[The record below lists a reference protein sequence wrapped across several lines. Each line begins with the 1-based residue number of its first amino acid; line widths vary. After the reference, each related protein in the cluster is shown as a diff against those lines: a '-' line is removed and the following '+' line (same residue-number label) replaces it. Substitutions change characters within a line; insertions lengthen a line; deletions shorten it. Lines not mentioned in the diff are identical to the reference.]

1 MLESTIAFG
10 SYVILFVFSY
20 FSFTEYLFRNYENSK
35 SVTLTFAITL
45 ASSLSMLQLLVF
57 EISGGLSLNMKW
69 TLWRVHLGIL
79 ISMLVFVL
87 PVFFFFTILKE
98 SIGMRSKRQIFSFVF
113 VLQVL
118 YLVVFYYIGRWF
130 PIASRNHDPQDILH
144 TSGIMFSTEY
154 FVGRIGV
161 IGVSVIA
168 MLSGFGA
175 VSTPYVYMSF
185 FAPKVSDEAIDN
197 LKRQLKQ
204 TMGMILSQKRRLAA
218 SNGGKG
224 NSSRFIESNAL
235 ETVMDE
241 LFYDLNELCLAK
253 DRRERGK
260 RLWGKL
266 LNITGYGLSVY
277 CLWKIFISAI
287 NIFFNR
293 DRKRDPVT
301 LGLQRLVYFTHME
314 VDVVFWSQ
322 HISFVFIGILVFSNV
337 RGFLIRM
344 SKIFSAISSANSFR
358 VFGIFLTWLMGM
370 YFVSFV
376 LLMRM
381 NMPPEYRRIVTEV
394 LGAIQFSFYYRWF
407 DEVFLFSA
415 IGTIIVTIVSN
426 RLRENRLSQAKANY
440 D

>member
-1 MLESTIAFG
+1 MLESTIAIG

-20 FSFTEYLFRNYENSK
+20 LSFTEYLFRNYENSK
-35 SVTLTFAITL
+35 SVTFTFALTL

-79 ISMLVFVL
+79 IVDLVFILPIFFFYTATKEAIGLRSNKQVL
-87 PVFFFFTILKE
+87 PI
-98 SIGMRSKRQIFSFVF
+98 VF
-113 VLQVL
+113 VMEIF
-118 YLVVFYYIGRWF
+118 YLIVFYYIGHWF
-130 PIASRNHDPQDILH
+130 PVISNNHQDI
-144 TSGIMFSTEY
+144 SSSNNQVWSTEY

-161 IGVSVIA
+161 IGVTVIA
-168 MLSGFGA
+168 TLSGFGA

-185 FAPKVSDEAIDN
+185 FAPTVNVDAIDN
-197 LKRQLKQ
+197 LKRQMKQ
-204 TMGMILSQKRRLAA
+204 TMNMILSQKKRLAI
-218 SNGGKG
+218 SGR
-224 NSSRFIESNAL
+224 SSKFIESNAL
-235 ETVMDE
+235 ESVMDE

-253 DRRERGK
+253 DRMERGK
-260 RLWGKL
+260 RLWGKI
-266 LNITGYGLSVY
+266 LNLTGYGLSVY
-277 CLWKIFISAI
+277 CIWKIFISII
-287 NIFFNR
+287 NILFNR

-301 LGLQRLVYFTHME
+301 LGLQRLVYFTRIK

-344 SKIFSAISSANSFR
+344 SKIFSAISTANSFR
-358 VFGIFLTWLMGM
+358 VFGIFLAWLMGM

-394 LGAIQFSFYYRWF
+394 LGAIEFNFYYRWF
-407 DEVFLFSA
+407 DEVFLISA
-415 IGTIIVTIVSN
+415 IATIIVTIISN
-426 RLRENRLSQAKANY
+426 RLRQSRLRQAKLS
-440 D
+440 